1 MKQRRI
7 SENNVKNAA
16 GGMAFHCHFGYGMIR
31 WLYRQESEGKRMER
45 PNAWKKY
52 NKTDLKKLESL
63 AVEYRDFIDRGK
75 TEREC
80 ASQAVAMLEAAGYV
94 SLDKAAAGKKKVKA
108 GDRLYLEIMHKA
120 VLLFVIGKKPLSEGM
135 NIVGAHIDSPRLDLK
150 QNPLYEDGDFALA
163 DTHYYGGIKKYQ
175 WVARELA
182 LHGVVVKKDGTTV
195 QLAIG
200 EKETDPVVG
209 ISDLLIHL
217 SQEQMGKKLGEAIT
231 GENLDIILGG
241 KPLKGEDK
249 EPFKAQLLRILEDEY
264 GLEEEDLISAEIE
277 AVPAGK
283 ARDFGLDRSMILGYG
298 HDDRV
303 CAFAELKA
311 MLGVKATPEYTC
323 CGMLVDKEE
332 IGSVGATGMRSNYLE
347 NAVAEILALQGEYSE
362 LNLRRALR
370 SSRMLSCDVSAGF
383 DPLYA
388 SAFEKKNAAWLGR
401 GVCFNKFTGSR
412 GKSGSNDAN
421 AEFMAKVRRIMDDGG
436 VSWQTAELG
445 KVDLGGGGTIAYICA
460 LYGMEVIDSGVAVL
474 NMHAPMEII
483 SKADLYEA
491 VRGYTAFLL
500 NA

>member
-1 MKQRRI
+1 
-7 SENNVKNAA
+7 
-16 GGMAFHCHFGYGMIR
+16 
-31 WLYRQESEGKRMER
+31 MER
-45 PNAWKKY
+45 PNAWKSYTKAE
-52 NKTDLKKLESL
+52 LKKLEDT
-63 AVEYRDFIDRGK
+63 AKEYKRFIDAGK

-80 ASQAVAMLEAAGYV
+80 VAETVAALEKAGYISLEKAIV
-94 SLDKAAAGKKKVKA
+94 SGKKIKA
-108 GDRLYLEIMHKA
+108 GDKIYLNKMNKA
-120 VLLFVIGKKPLSEGM
+120 VLAFLIGKKPLAEGM

-195 QLAIG
+195 QICIG
-200 EKETDPVVG
+200 EKEDDPVVG
-209 ISDLLIHL
+209 VSDLLIHL
-217 SQEQMGKKLGEAIT
+217 SQEQMAKKLSEAIT
-231 GENLDIILGG
+231 GEDLDIILGG
-241 KPLKGEDK
+241 KPLKGAEK
-249 EPFKAQLLRILEDEY
+249 EPVKAELLRILKENY
-264 GLEEEDLISAEIE
+264 GIDEEDFLSAEIE

-283 ARDFGLDRSMILGYG
+283 ARDFGLDRSMIMGYG

-311 MLGVKATPEYTC
+311 ILSLTGIPEYTC

-332 IGSVGATGMRSNYLE
+332 IGSVGATGMQSNYLE
-347 NAVAEILALQGEYSE
+347 NTVAEILELQGLYSE

-370 SSRMLSCDVSAGF
+370 NSRMLSCDVSAGF

-421 AEFMAKVRRIMDDGG
+421 AEFIAKLRRIMDDNK
-436 VSWQTAELG
+436 VYWQMAELG
-445 KVDLGGGGTIAYICA
+445 RVDLGGGGTIAYICA

-483 SKADLYEA
+483 SKADLYESFKA
-491 VRGYTAFLL
+491 YRAFMM